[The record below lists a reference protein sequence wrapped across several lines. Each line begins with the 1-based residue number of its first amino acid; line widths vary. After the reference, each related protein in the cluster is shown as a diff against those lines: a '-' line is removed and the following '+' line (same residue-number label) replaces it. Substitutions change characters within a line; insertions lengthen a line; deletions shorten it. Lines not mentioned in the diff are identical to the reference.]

1 LFSNPSLIEAAFSE
15 DVLNNGHNSDVIEL
29 AGNHFVVLRVRQ
41 HMESEVKPLD
51 EVSEEISARIQDTAA
66 REAVRAQA
74 ENIVSSLRG
83 GASVEQL
90 ANEKDLEWQVELAA
104 DRRNGNLPPQ
114 VLARAFQLP
123 APTEGEA
130 LVDYVMSPAGDALVL
145 KLTRVSPGQYES
157 MADTE
162 QRLLGQ
168 QVRAEYG
175 SLLDNEYRG
184 SLRADADISV
194 M

>member
-1 LFSNPSLIEAAFSE
+1 
-15 DVLNNGHNSDVIEL
+15 
-29 AGNHFVVLRVRQ
+29 
-41 HMESEVKPLD
+41 
-51 EVSEEISARIQDTAA
+51 
-66 REAVRAQA
+66 
-74 ENIVSSLRG
+74 
-83 GASVEQL
+83 VEQL